1 MWSLKV
7 FFLLFTA
14 LALSSEATIAAQP
27 RTGSEKIAF
36 VANLKGNWDIFLVDE
51 DGGNLVQLTDTSYD
65 ENEPRWSA
73 DRKRIVYS
81 ASDGRIYIID
91 VGTKEFHELPAAD
104 DGGKMTSPSFSP
116 DGKKVVYVHFKP
128 EQADDT
134 ELAILDLDRKVNTKF
149 LDQFGPLS
157 FPSWSPDD
165 RYIVYAT
172 GHCSTDCGRIIQE
185 LWIASTKG
193 RYARQLLMT
202 NSHCMQPVW
211 SPEGTKI
218 AFASD
223 KGGNFDIW
231 SLSLENWD
239 LKQLTKDTHL
249 DTSPAWSPD
258 GHNVAFVSAR
268 TGKSMIWTIDL
279 KTEKLKMLS
288 PFKDENIECRDVA
301 W

>member
-14 LALSSEATIAAQP
+14 LAVSSEAAAAQS
-27 RTGSEKIAF
+27 RAGSEKIAF

-51 DGGNLVQLTDTSYD
+51 DGNNLVQLTDTSYD
-65 ENEPRWSA
+65 ENEPRWSS

-81 ASDGRIYIID
+81 GSDGRIYIID
-91 VGTKEFHELPAAD
+91 VGTKEFRELPAAD
-104 DGGKMTSPSFSP
+104 GGGKMTSPSFSP

-134 ELAILDLDRKVNTKF
+134 ELAIFDFEHNANTKF

-157 FPSWSPDD
+157 FPRWSPDD

-193 RYARQLLMT
+193 RYARQLVMT

-223 KGGNFDIW
+223 KSGNLDIW

-258 GHNVAFVSAR
+258 GRSIAFISAR
-268 TGKSMIWTIDL
+268 TGKSMVWIIDL